1 MEEQKEILSN
11 YEKIFLDEYHGL
23 MAAKLGFTK
32 VDAEIKKLIYQT
44 LDLLTKYKI
53 DYSFFFRN
61 IINLNVILS
70 LSNDD
75 SWREAATTWHSSY
88 QKLKPNFI
96 NLPNPKFI
104 LRNHLLQNA
113 IEKATY
119 ENDFS
124 EVKKLQEIFVKPYEE
139 QPENENYAALPPTW
153 ANEISISCSS

>member
-1 MEEQKEILSN
+1 MPQCLRHQNRNIV
-11 YEKIFLDEYHGL
+11 IFY
-23 MAAKLGFTK
+23 
-32 VDAEIKKLIYQT
+32 
-44 LDLLTKYKI
+44 
-53 DYSFFFRN
+53 YSFFFRN
-61 IINLNVILS
+61 ITNLHVILS

-75 SWREAATTWHSSY
+75 SWREAATNWSLNY

-104 LRNHLLQNA
+104 LRNHLLQTA

-124 EVKKLQEIFVKPYEE
+124 EVKKLQEIFAKPYEE
-139 QPENENYAALPPTW
+139 QSENEDYAAPPPTW

>member
-1 MEEQKEILSN
+1 MP
-11 YEKIFLDEYHGL
+11 
-23 MAAKLGFTK
+23 GFTK
-32 VDAEIKKLIYQT
+32 VDAEIRKLIYQT

-61 IINLNVILS
+61 ITKLHVILT

-75 SWREAATTWHSSY
+75 SWREAATNWNLNY

-104 LRNHLLQNA
+104 LRNHLLQIA

-124 EVKKLQEIFVKPYEE
+124 EVNKLQKIFTKPYEE
-139 QPENENYAALPPTW
+139 QPENEDYAALPPNW
-153 ANEISISCSS
+153 ANKISISCSS